1 MPLTPL
7 PPQAFSDVA
16 ERPGWT
22 VANGQAT
29 FAPVPG
35 GWRAV
40 VSALRHPTG
49 HARYHVAVV
58 DRTGATRFTS
68 ETASLHDAVR
78 SAERGVLARNA
89 IRLVPRV

>member
-1 MPLTPL
+1 MPL
-7 PPQAFSDVA
+7 PPRPPQGFTDVA
-16 ERPGWT
+16 ERPHWT

-40 VSALRHPTG
+40 VSPLRHPTG
-49 HARYHVAVV
+49 QARYHVAVV
-58 DRTGATRFTS
+58 DRTGVTRFAS

-89 IRLVPRV
+89 FRLVPRV